1 MFSVKKVW
9 GVKLHFIEGKE
20 RKYVLE
26 LTVLDGKTG
35 QTDIDTESDET
46 LWKGILRKKI
56 LCMVR
61 IIKFRL
67 KLIKWV
73 DFIVK

>member
-1 MFSVKKVW
+1 M
-9 GVKLHFIEGKE
+9 KLHFIEGKE

-26 LTVLDGKTG
+26 LTVLNGKVG
-35 QTDIDTESDET
+35 QTDIDTESDKR

-67 KLIKWV
+67 KLIK
-73 DFIVK
+73 

>member
-1 MFSVKKVW
+1 M
-9 GVKLHFIEGKE
+9 KLHFIEGKE

-26 LTVLDGKTG
+26 LTVLNGKAG
-35 QTDIDTESDET
+35 QTDIDTESDKR

-67 KLIKWV
+67 KLIK
-73 DFIVK
+73 